1 MSQRSSFDSNRWPK
15 RLPALTEEQ
24 ERIRKDFQEG
34 WLEVLVDRYT
44 IVEKFNHSYPLRTL
58 TPGVRRTLE
67 IGAGRGS
74 HLRLENL
81 ESQEY
86 VALEL
91 NPELAGI
98 IRASYPAV
106 RVIVGDCQDQIDFP
120 DAYFD
125 RVLAIHVL
133 EHLPNL
139 PKALDHIHRVLRPT
153 GFLSVLIPCDP
164 GLAYTMA
171 RNLSARRIFEKR
183 YKQSYDWFVASEHIN
198 RPEEIIL
205 ELRSRFSILH
215 QTYFPL
221 KIPIVGL
228 NLIIGLT
235 LTPLSRC

>member
-1 MSQRSSFDSNRWPK
+1 MLRNSSFNSNRWPK

-24 ERIRKDFQEG
+24 ERIRKDFQEA

-44 IVEKFNHSYPLRTL
+44 LVEKFNHTYPLRTL
-58 TPGVRRTLE
+58 SPRVRRTLE

-74 HLRLENL
+74 HLRFENL

-86 VALEL
+86 VALEW

-98 IRASYPAV
+98 IGASYPAV
-106 RVIVGDCQDQIDFP
+106 RVVVGDCQEALDFP
-120 DAYFD
+120 DGYFD

-139 PKALDHIHRVLRPT
+139 PKTLEEVRRVLSPV
-153 GFLSVLIPCDP
+153 GLFSVLIPCE
-164 GLAYTMA
+164 GGFAYTMA
-171 RNLSARRIFEKR
+171 RNLSARRIFERR

-198 RPEEIIL
+198 LPDEIIS
-205 ELRSRFSILH
+205 ELRARFSIVH

-235 LTPLSRC
+235 LTPLRRC